1 MAWPSPLNGQI
12 RNGGKYD
19 TFNYRYWGYPYHSR
33 NKIEDKPLT
42 QNHFDPYSSSGAEDL
57 NPNHGLSDRPI
68 EPNFLCFLQHGE
80 GAYISDVEEW
90 KRKNPGHVASYIFVS
105 YTSEQFSNDQE
116 KILLHDVGELAARK
130 AGVPAYW
137 VGSSCLGNDAQTEQ
151 NVWRISDIIRG
162 AHSMA
167 IVLSNAIE
175 TKEVLPREVL
185 LAQWGSRVWTLPEI
199 LLCPGTQEITISS
212 RGEDLDVPMKINKR
226 NMAAQLGDGNLSRQL
241 IDHYEGSL
249 VLGPLE
255 LITIALR
262 CLHGREKGSYLKGD
276 MSYALMGL
284 LRQRPTVVRGD
295 SAFQAFAR
303 LSLANDSNMLLE
315 RLICILPKRYDQPW
329 HNTDDQ
335 WNAPLWDIYPTTQIC
350 GIGEQDTVVLDN
362 AHAANI
368 RWKSFTQVLAIRQD
382 SIKRQLVRIAFR
394 FAFYLLSTGI
404 TLLVVGSAETESTK
418 AITGASTVSPMT
430 VFGAILLTIGLIF
443 TLLSPYLIRH
453 LYGGKIWGA
462 QPWFFGFEGYM
473 SLPTIETHIFGADMG
488 RLSWSTN
495 GSPLS
500 RHRPNA
506 YDECEGLDPTTD
518 PDTAARVRR
527 AITSRMGEEKIF
539 TLVDTCTMT
548 VTMFAAVRPPVAVV
562 LCGQEGGMQRAL
574 LCSYEYTTQTLY
586 RETVLR
592 METPVLEVMSRL
604 GRFRFGLNR
613 RETDTPPS

>member
-1 MAWPSPLNGQI
+1 MNGEI
-12 RNGGKYD
+12 RNGGKFDQFPYK
-19 TFNYRYWGYPYHSR
+19 YWGYSYHGR
-33 NKIEDKPLT
+33 NKIEDRPISPT
-42 QNHFDPYSSSGAEDL
+42 HFDPYSSSGAKEL
-57 NPNHGLSDRPI
+57 NPNHCISDRPI
-68 EPNFLCFLQHGE
+68 EPNFLCFLKE
-80 GAYISDVEEW
+80 GGGVYISDVEAW
-90 KRKNPGHVASYIFVS
+90 KVQNPGHIAKYVFIS
-105 YTSEQFSNDQE
+105 YTSEQFNSDRE
-116 KILLHDVGELAARK
+116 RLLLHDVGEHAARK

-137 VGSSCLGNDAQTEQ
+137 VGCSCLGNDAQKEQ

-175 TKEVLPREVL
+175 PIKVLPREGL
-185 LAQWGSRVWTLPEI
+185 LKQWGSRVWTLPEI
-199 LLCPGTQEITISS
+199 LLSPGTQEITIYT
-212 RGEDLDVPMKINKR
+212 RGEELNDSIKIHKR

-262 CLHGREKGSYLKGD
+262 CLHGREKGSYLEGD

-284 LRQRPTVVRGD
+284 LRQRPTVVTGD

-315 RLICILPKRYDQPW
+315 RLICILPKRNDQPW

-350 GIGEQDTVVLDN
+350 GIGEQETVILDN

-368 RWKSFTQVLAIRQD
+368 RWKSFTQVLAVRQD
-382 SIKRQLVRIAFR
+382 SIKRQVSRIAFR
-394 FAFYLLSTGI
+394 STFYLLFIGVVLLLTGGSTN
-404 TLLVVGSAETESTK
+404 SATT
-418 AITGASTVSPMT
+418 AP
-430 VFGAILLTIGLIF
+430 GAIFLTIGLVS
-443 TLLSPYLIRH
+443 TLLSPYMIRL
-453 LYGGKIWGA
+453 LYGGKFWGT

-473 SLPTIETHIFGADMG
+473 SLPTIERHIFGAAKG
-488 RLSWSTN
+488 RLNWSTN

-500 RHRPNA
+500 RHHANA
-506 YDECEGLDPTTD
+506 YDECEGLDPTSD
-518 PDTAARVRR
+518 PDTAARVRK
-527 AITSRMGEEKIF
+527 AINSRMGEEKIF
-539 TLVDTCTMT
+539 TLVDTHTMT

-574 LCSYEYTTQTLY
+574 LCSYEHTTQTLY

-604 GRFRFGLNR
+604 GRFRIGLNK
-613 RETDTPPS
+613 RETYSQPL

>member
-1 MAWPSPLNGQI
+1 MNGEI
-12 RNGGKYD
+12 RNGGNFDSVSYK
-19 TFNYRYWGYPYHSR
+19 YWGYAYQTR
-33 NKIEDKPLT
+33 NKIEDRPISR
-42 QNHFDPYSSSGAEDL
+42 NHFDPYSSSGATDL
-57 NPNHGLSDRPI
+57 NPNHALSDRPI
-68 EPNFLCFLQHGE
+68 EPNFLCFLKDEKDG
-80 GAYISDVEEW
+80 GGIYISDVEAW
-90 KRKNPGHVASYIFVS
+90 KKANPCRVAEYIFIS
-105 YTSEQFSNDQE
+105 YTSEQFKTEEE
-116 KILLHDVGELAARK
+116 KLLLHDVGEYAARK
-130 AGVPAYW
+130 ARVPAYW
-137 VGSSCLGNDAQTEQ
+137 VGDSCLGNQAQKEQ

-167 IVLSNAIE
+167 IVLSNVIE
-175 TKEVLPREVL
+175 TKKILPRDVL
-185 LAQWGSRVWTLPEI
+185 LKQWGSRVWTLPEI
-199 LLCPGTQEITISS
+199 LLSPGAQEITIYA
-212 RGEDLDVPMKINKR
+212 RGEELKDSTKIHKR

-262 CLHGREKGSYLKGD
+262 CLHGREKGSYFQGD

-284 LRQRPTVVRGD
+284 LRQRPTVIEGD

-315 RLICILPKRYDQPW
+315 RLICILPKNKDQPW

-335 WNAPLWDIYPTTQIC
+335 WNVPLWDIYPTTQIC
-350 GIGEQDTVVLDN
+350 GIGEGETVILDN

-368 RWKSFTQVLAIRQD
+368 RWKSFTQVLAV
-382 SIKRQLVRIAFR
+382 KRESLKRLLSRLAFR
-394 FAFYLLSTGI
+394 STFYLLITGI
-404 TLLVVGSAETESTK
+404 SLLAVPG
-418 AITGASTVSPMT
+418 GAATQAP
-430 VFGAILLTIGLIF
+430 GALLLTIGLIF
-443 TLLSPYLIRH
+443 TLMSPYMIRLI
-453 LYGGKIWGA
+453 YAGKIWGT

-473 SLPTIETHIFGADMG
+473 SLPTIERHIFGANIS

-500 RHRPNA
+500 RHRAN
-506 YDECEGLDPTTD
+506 DLNECEGIDPITD
-518 PDTAARVRR
+518 PDTAARVQR
-527 AITSRMGEEKIF
+527 AIHSRMGEEKIF
-539 TLVDTCTMT
+539 TLVDTHSMT

-574 LCSYEYTTQTLY
+574 LCSYEHTTQTLY

-604 GRFRFGLNR
+604 GRFRIGLNR
-613 RETDTPPS
+613 RETYS

>member
-1 MAWPSPLNGQI
+1 MAWPSPLNGEI

-19 TFNYRYWGYPYHSR
+19 QFPYKYWGYPYRSR
-33 NKIEDKPLT
+33 NNIEDRPLS

-57 NPNHGLSDRPI
+57 NPNHGISDRVI
-68 EPNFLCFLQHGE
+68 EPNFLCFLKAGR
-80 GAYISDVEEW
+80 GAYISDVEKW
-90 KRKNPGHVASYIFVS
+90 KHDNPGHVAEYIFVS
-105 YTSEQFSNDQE
+105 YTSEQFNNDQE
-116 KILLHDVGELAARK
+116 KLLLHDVGELAARK

-137 VGSSCLGNDAQTEQ
+137 VGSSCLGNDDQIEE

-162 AHSMA
+162 SHSMA

-175 TKEVLPREVL
+175 ANQVLPREVL
-185 LAQWGSRVWTLPEI
+185 LKQWGSRVWTLPEI
-199 LLCPGTQEITISS
+199 LLCPGTQEITVYT
-212 RGEDLDVPMKINKR
+212 RGEDVPIRINKR
-226 NMAAQLGDGNLSRQL
+226 NMAAQIDDGKLSRQL

-335 WNAPLWDIYPTTQIC
+335 WNVPLWDIYPTTQIC
-350 GIGEQDTVVLDN
+350 GIGEQNTVILDN

-368 RWKSFTQVLAIRQD
+368 RWKSFTQVLTMRRD
-382 SIKRQLVRIAFR
+382 SIKRQLMR
-394 FAFYLLSTGI
+394 FAFRSTFYLLFMGA
-404 TLLVVGSAETESTK
+404 TLLILGGLYGSAVLT
-418 AITGASTVSPMT
+418 AL
-430 VFGAILLTIGLIF
+430 GAIFLTIGLIL

-453 LYGGKIWGA
+453 LYGGKIWGT

-473 SLPTIETHIFGADMG
+473 SLPAIERHIFGADMG

-500 RHRPNA
+500 RHRATA

-518 PDTAARVRR
+518 PDTAERVRR
-527 AITSRMGEEKIF
+527 AIHSRMGEEKIF
-539 TLVDTCTMT
+539 TLVDTYTMT

-574 LCSYEYTTQTLY
+574 LCSYEHKTQTLY

-592 METPVLEVMSRL
+592 METPVLEAMSRL
-604 GRFRFGLNR
+604 GRFRFGFNR
-613 RETDTPPS
+613 LETDTTPS

>member
-1 MAWPSPLNGQI
+1 MAWPSPLNGEI

-19 TFNYRYWGYPYHSR
+19 TFNYKYWGYPYHSR

-68 EPNFLCFLQHGE
+68 EPNFLCFLQHG
-80 GAYISDVEEW
+80 GGVYISDVEEW
-90 KRKNPGHVASYIFVS
+90 KLKNPGHVASYIFVS

-199 LLCPGTQEITISS
+199 LLCPGTQEITIYS
-212 RGEDLDVPMKINKR
+212 RGEDLDDPIKINKR

-368 RWKSFTQVLAIRQD
+368 RWKSFTQVLAIRRD

-394 FAFYLLSTGI
+394 STFYLLFIGV
-404 TLLVVGSAETESTK
+404 TLLATGSAEANSTK
-418 AITGASTVSPMT
+418 ATTGASTVSPMT
-430 VFGAILLTIGLIF
+430 VLGAIFLTIGLIF

-453 LYGGKIWGA
+453 LYGGKIWGT

>member
-1 MAWPSPLNGQI
+1 MNGEI
-12 RNGGKYD
+12 RNGGRFDPVSYK
-19 TFNYRYWGYPYHSR
+19 YWGYSYHGR
-33 NKIEDKPLT
+33 NKIEDRPIS
-42 QNHFDPYSSSGAEDL
+42 QNHFDPYSSSGATDL
-57 NPNHGLSDRPI
+57 NPNHGISDRPI
-68 EPNFLCFLQHGE
+68 EPNFLCFLRDGG
-80 GAYISDVEEW
+80 GAYISDVEAW
-90 KRKNPGHVASYIFVS
+90 KEKNPGRVAKYIFIS
-105 YTSEQFSNDQE
+105 YTSEQFNTDE
-116 KILLHDVGELAARK
+116 ERLLLHDVGEHAARK

-137 VGSSCLGNDAQTEQ
+137 VGCSCLGNDAQKEQ

-162 AHSMA
+162 ADSMA

-175 TKEVLPREVL
+175 SRNVLPREGL
-185 LAQWGSRVWTLPEI
+185 LKQWGSRVWTLPEI
-199 LLCPGTQEITISS
+199 LLCPGTQEITIYT
-212 RGEDLDVPMKINKR
+212 RGEELEDSIKIHKR
-226 NMAAQLGDGNLSRQL
+226 NMAAQLGDGKLSRQL

-262 CLHGREKGSYLKGD
+262 CLHGREKGSYLEGD

-284 LRQRPTVVRGD
+284 LRQRPTVVIGD

-315 RLICILPKRYDQPW
+315 RLICILPKRSDQPW

-335 WNAPLWDIYPTTQIC
+335 WNVPLWDIYPTTQIC
-350 GIGEQDTVVLDN
+350 GIGEQETVILDN

-368 RWKSFTQVLAIRQD
+368 RWKSFTQVLAVRRD
-382 SIKRQLVRIAFR
+382 SIRRLLSRSAFR
-394 FAFYLLSTGI
+394 STFYLLFIGI
-404 TLLVVGSAETESTK
+404 VLIAVGDSGISSKTVP
-418 AITGASTVSPMT
+418 GAL
-430 VFGAILLTIGLIF
+430 LLTIGLIF
-443 TLLSPYLIRH
+443 TLLSPYMIRL
-453 LYGGKIWGA
+453 LYGGKIWGT

-473 SLPTIETHIFGADMG
+473 SLPTIERHIFGADIS

-500 RHRPNA
+500 RHHANA

-527 AITSRMGEEKIF
+527 AISSRMGEEKIF
-539 TLVDTCTMT
+539 TLVDTHTMT

-574 LCSYEYTTQTLY
+574 LCSYEHTTQTLY

-604 GRFRFGLNR
+604 GRFRIGLNR
-613 RETDTPPS
+613 RETYP

>member
-1 MAWPSPLNGQI
+1 MI
-12 RNGGKYD
+12 RNGGKFDSVSYK
-19 TFNYRYWGYPYHSR
+19 YWGYSYQTR
-33 NKIEDKPLT
+33 NKIEDRPISR
-42 QNHFDPYSSSGAEDL
+42 NHFDPYSSSGAQHL
-57 NPNHGLSDRPI
+57 NPNHGISDRPI
-68 EPNFLCFLQHGE
+68 EPNFLCFLKDGKD
-80 GAYISDVEEW
+80 GGGVYISDIETW
-90 KRKNPGHVASYIFVS
+90 KKANPGRVAEYIFVS
-105 YTSEQFSNDQE
+105 YTSEQFITDEE
-116 KILLHDVGELAARK
+116 KLLLHDVGEHAARK

-137 VGSSCLGNDAQTEQ
+137 VGDSCLGNEAQKEQ

-162 AHSMA
+162 AHSMT

-175 TKEVLPREVL
+175 TREILSRDGL
-185 LAQWGSRVWTLPEI
+185 LKQWGSRVWTLPEI
-199 LLCPGTQEITISS
+199 LLCPGTQEITIYT
-212 RGEDLDVPMKINKR
+212 RGEELNDSIKIHKR

-262 CLHGREKGSYLKGD
+262 CLHGREKGSYLQGD

-284 LRQRPTVVRGD
+284 LRQRPTIVPGD

-315 RLICILPKRYDQPW
+315 RLICILPKNKDQPW

-335 WNAPLWDIYPTTQIC
+335 WNVPLWDIYPTTQIC
-350 GIGEQDTVVLDN
+350 GIGEQETVILDN

-368 RWKSFTQVLAIRQD
+368 RWKSFTQVLAVKRE
-382 SIKRQLVRIAFR
+382 SLKRQLCRLAFR
-394 FAFYLLSTGI
+394 STFYLLIAGI
-404 TLLVVGSAETESTK
+404 SLL
-418 AITGASTVSPMT
+418 AIPLGASTQAP
-430 VFGAILLTIGLIF
+430 GAILLIIGLIF
-443 TLLSPYLIRH
+443 TLMSPYMIRLI
-453 LYGGKIWGA
+453 YAGKIWET

-473 SLPTIETHIFGADMG
+473 SLPTIERHIFGANVS

-500 RHRPNA
+500 RHRANE
-506 YDECEGLDPTTD
+506 YNECEGLDPITD

-527 AITSRMGEEKIF
+527 AINSRMGEEKIF
-539 TLVDTCTMT
+539 TLVDTHSMT

-574 LCSYEYTTQTLY
+574 LCSYEHTTQTLY

-604 GRFRFGLNR
+604 GRFRIGLNR
-613 RETDTPPS
+613 RETYS

>member
-1 MAWPSPLNGQI
+1 M
-12 RNGGKYD
+12 
-19 TFNYRYWGYPYHSR
+19 
-33 NKIEDKPLT
+33 
-42 QNHFDPYSSSGAEDL
+42 
-57 NPNHGLSDRPI
+57 
-68 EPNFLCFLQHGE
+68 
-80 GAYISDVEEW
+80 
-90 KRKNPGHVASYIFVS
+90 
-105 YTSEQFSNDQE
+105 
-116 KILLHDVGELAARK
+116 GELAARK

-137 VGSSCLGNDAQTEQ
+137 VGSSCLGNKDQVEE

-162 AHSMA
+162 CHSIS
-167 IVLSNAIE
+167 IVLSNAKE
-175 TKEVLPREVL
+175 TNRVLPREEL
-185 LAQWGSRVWTLPEI
+185 LKQWGSRVWTLPEI
-199 LLCPGTQEITISS
+199 LLCPGTQEINIYT
-212 RGEDLDVPMKINKR
+212 RDEDVPIQINKR
-226 NMAAQLGDGNLSRQL
+226 NLAALLGDWKLSRQL

-255 LITIALR
+255 LIPIALR
-262 CLHGREKGSYLKGD
+262 CLHGREKGNYLKGD

-350 GIGEQDTVVLDN
+350 GIGEHNTVILDN

-368 RWKSFTQVLAIRQD
+368 RWKSFTQVLTARRD
-382 SIKRQLVRIAFR
+382 SIKRQVLRAAFR
-394 FAFYLLSTGI
+394 STFYLLFLGA
-404 TLLVVGSAETESTK
+404 TLLAVG
-418 AITGASTVSPMT
+418 GASVPALIAP
-430 VFGAILLTIGLIF
+430 GAIFLTIGLIL
-443 TLLSPYLIRH
+443 TLLSPYLIRQ
-453 LYGGKIWGA
+453 LYAGKIWGT

-473 SLPTIETHIFGADMG
+473 SLPTIERHIFGADMG

-500 RHRPNA
+500 RHRATA

-518 PDTAARVRR
+518 RDTAARVQR
-527 AITSRMGEEKIF
+527 AIHSRMGEEKIF
-539 TLVDTCTMT
+539 TLVDTYTMT

-574 LCSYEYTTQTLY
+574 LCSYDHKTQTLY

-592 METPVLEVMSRL
+592 METPVLEAMSRL
-604 GRFRFGLNR
+604 GRFRFGLDR
-613 RETDTPPS
+613 METDTPPS